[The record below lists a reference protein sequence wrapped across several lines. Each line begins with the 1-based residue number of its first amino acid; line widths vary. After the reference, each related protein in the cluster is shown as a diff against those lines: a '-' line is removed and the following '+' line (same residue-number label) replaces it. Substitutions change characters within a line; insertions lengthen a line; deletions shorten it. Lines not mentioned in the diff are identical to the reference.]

1 MRQVCTTKCYRTTW
15 QPNHFFQF
23 IQFSNNHKFHDRSV
37 PRVRLAF
44 LESSILHL
52 SICDRRALP
61 NLILLRDGQIMFS
74 KLIFQFSND
83 HNFHHRSLQEVILS
97 FLECFI
103 FHISIWDG
111 TRWPC
116 LASLNDGPK
125 WSNFQSLPQL
135 AFSSEWSWEP
145 QTWYETISI
154 WYLCAKIIQSQN
166 EFRSSENGYQK
177 LQNFTFVSAH
187 CPNATSPQA
196 HPN

>member
-23 IQFSNNHKFHDRSV
+23 FQFWNDHNFHHRSL

-61 NLILLRDGQIMFS
+61 NLILLRDGQIIFS

-83 HNFHHRSLQEVILS
+83 HNFHHRSLQEVKLS

-125 WSNFQSLPQL
+125 WSNFQSLPEL

-145 QTWYETISI
+145 QTWYETIF
-154 WYLCAKIIQSQN
+154 YLVSVRENYSEPKRIQ
-166 EFRSSENGYQK
+166 EFGERLPKSLRFHVCVRSLSECN
-177 LQNFTFVSAH
+177 
-187 CPNATSPQA
+187 
-196 HPN
+196 